1 MTAIS
6 PLRGSF
12 ATHYFSQRPFFL
24 EFKKKN
30 HLFVSLQYKVHSFF
44 LASFCQMKFF
54 SKWQKISVFG
64 VFYSPNIEKEIY
76 KIVLN
81 SQDLCTKL

>member
-1 MTAIS
+1 
-6 PLRGSF
+6 
-12 ATHYFSQRPFFL
+12 
-24 EFKKKN
+24 
-30 HLFVSLQYKVHSFF
+30 
-44 LASFCQMKFF
+44 MKFF

-76 KIVLN
+76 KIVSK